1 MRGQPRDVLAV
12 EEDAP
17 AAGAQ
22 HAGQAV
28 EERGFAGPVRTDDG
42 ADLAGL
48 DGDADVVEGGE
59 SAEAD
64 GQAVGLEQWRAA
76 PVRGGRSGE
85 TPGAVGGPALGDVH
99 AGGDNLLSLGGTPP
113 VAGLAPLLSHVKLPL
128 D

>member
-76 PVRGGRSGE
+76 PGRGGPGGE
-85 TPGAVGGPALGDVH
+85 NPGAVGGHGLGDVD
-99 AGGDNLLSLGGTPP
+99 AGGEIGFSFGAPP
-113 VAGLAPLLSHVKLPL
+113 AMRWLAPLFSSS